1 MDKLY
6 WLDPNGPVDTFP
18 DPNLALT
25 EPSGLLA
32 VGGDLSPD
40 RLLVAYRQGIFPWY
54 SEGQPILWW
63 SPDPR
68 LVLFPGQLSV
78 ARSLR
83 KQLRQKT
90 YQVTL
95 DQDFPGVIRACAR
108 PRRNAEDTWIT
119 PELQS
124 AYTRLHRMGYAHS
137 VEAWEHGKL
146 VGGLY
151 GLSIGRIFF
160 GESMFSL
167 RANASKVALT
177 YLCYQLQRW
186 NFPLIDCQVQSE
198 HLQRLGAQTIPRNDF
213 LRYLE
218 QFSPAPPIQGQWH
231 FDQDLEVS
239 L

>member
-1 MDKLY
+1 MDKLH
-6 WLDPNGPVDTFP
+6 WLDPNRPVNTFP
-18 DPNLALT
+18 HPNLALA

-32 VGGDLSPD
+32 AGGDLSPE
-40 RLLVAYRQGIFPWY
+40 RLLAAYRQGIFPWY
-54 SEGQPILWW
+54 SEDQPILWW

-68 LVLFPGQLSV
+68 LVLFPEQLYIS
-78 ARSLR
+78 RSLR
-83 KQLRQKT
+83 KRLRKRI

-95 DQDFPGVIRACAR
+95 DQDFPGILQACAG
-108 PRRNAEDTWIT
+108 PRRNNEGTWIT
-119 PELQS
+119 PEIQS
-124 AYTRLHRMGYAHS
+124 AYIRLHRMGYAHS
-137 VEAWEHGKL
+137 VETWEHNKL

-167 RANASKVALT
+167 RADASKVALT
-177 YLCYQLQRW
+177 YLCHQLQRW

-213 LRYLE
+213 LRYLD
-218 QFSPAPPIQGQWH
+218 QFSHTPSIKGQWH
-231 FDQDLEVS
+231 FDQNLEVW